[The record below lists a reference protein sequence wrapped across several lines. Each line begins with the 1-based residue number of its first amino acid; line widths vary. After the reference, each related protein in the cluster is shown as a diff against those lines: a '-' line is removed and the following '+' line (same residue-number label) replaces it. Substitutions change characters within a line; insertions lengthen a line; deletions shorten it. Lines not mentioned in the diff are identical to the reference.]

1 MIRVPL
7 AVGVGIRKENDGK
20 IREKV
25 VYENR
30 LNAKETLLAGF
41 GKHCLR

>member
-1 MIRVPL
+1 
-7 AVGVGIRKENDGK
+7 
-20 IREKV
+20 

-41 GKHCLR
+41 GKHCLRWGEAGKE